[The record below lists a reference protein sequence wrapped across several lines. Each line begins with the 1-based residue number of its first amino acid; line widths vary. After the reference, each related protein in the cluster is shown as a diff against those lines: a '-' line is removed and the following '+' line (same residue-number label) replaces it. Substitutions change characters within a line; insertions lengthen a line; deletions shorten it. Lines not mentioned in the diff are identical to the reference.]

1 MSRRDPTSS
10 LEGGCQGWLLDITES
25 DDGRSVVLWR
35 KEQSSG
41 RVRRTAV
48 EFRPPF
54 LVEGPRDDLDGLA
67 RRLEGDPSVARVER
81 RVLAPS
87 LYDRRPRTV
96 LSVTPERNPR
106 RRALAREIDA
116 LGGFE
121 RYRLYDVDLVPPQLY
136 HLAHALYPF
145 APVAGHGADLT
156 ATEPA
161 ETIDYVTP
169 PLRVA
174 RLEVHIAGERRGR
187 IPPPDG
193 RIGSVRLGDAT
204 ARRVRGGP
212 APGARGRARAERP
225 RRDPDPG
232 RRRVRLSLA
241 LPTRRRVRSRP
252 RRLSSSVAS
261 GPRSARRAGPARSS
275 RTAWSTTAPR
285 RTRPPVGSII
295 DRENSFLFDDADI
308 AGLVDAARLSRLS
321 LSTVVRQSPGTCFTA
336 MEMAHALALGAH
348 VPWKKN
354 RPETFR
360 RGDHLVAADRGGVI
374 FLPPVG
380 VHDRIDEFDFASLY
394 PSIMVRNNLSAETL
408 ECRCCPASPIR
419 APGLGYRSCTRRVGL
434 IPRTLAPLLARRMA
448 YKAAMKRP
456 GTPPDEAMRLK
467 RRVKMLKWI
476 LVTAFGYQGYRNARF
491 GRIECHEA
499 INAYARRLLADL
511 VPAAE
516 AAGYRVVHGIVDS
529 LWVRP
534 LDPDRPPDP
543 EAFARAMSERFDLPL
558 GYEGRY
564 RWIVFLPA
572 TTHGLGVPNRYY
584 GLYEHGEFKLRGI
597 GATAARHHGARTPV
611 RGEVL
616 SLFRSARDADGVRA
630 LLPRALARADLF
642 AERLRGRCRGPWTSC
657 SSRTGSGRRRR
668 RSSPSPI
675 RSPPSASSRRPGS
688 HREAGELVRYVS
700 LDRRSRSFRHRVRA
714 AELLRGDEPY
724 RRRGVPR
731 AARPGRRRRCS
742 LRSGSTARPCSNGGA
757 RRTATGTGAVPVSR
771 RASRRRSSADPDGTG
786 RDVLASSRVEGGW
799 PLAPRARARPKTA
812 RPEGPSPPGRTPR
825 HGVPRRFAGASVG
838 GRLDDLT
845 PLLLALSDPSPGPS
859 PDGRDRARHPE
870 GPAGAQHARG
880 GA

>member
-1 MSRRDPTSS
+1 VSGSAPTAD
-10 LEGGCQGWLLDITES
+10 GWLLDITES

-35 KEQSSG
+35 KERRSG

-54 LVEGPRDDLDGLA
+54 LVDGPPGDLAGLA
-67 RRLEGDPSVARVER
+67 RRLADDPSVAEVER
-81 RVLAPS
+81 RVLTPS

-96 LSVTPERNPR
+96 LAVTPERNPR
-106 RRALAREIDA
+106 RRALARTVDA
-116 LGGFE
+116 WGGFE
-121 RYRLYDVDLVPPQLY
+121 RYRLYDVDLGPAQLY
-136 HLAHALYPF
+136 HLTHALYPF
-145 APVAGHGADLT
+145 APVVGRGTALT

-169 PLRVA
+169 PLLVA
-174 RLEVHIAGERRGR
+174 RLEVHVAGERRGR

-193 RIGSVRLGDAT
+193 RVGSVRLGDVT
-204 ARRVRGGP
+204 LEGSEEDLL
-212 APGARGRARAERP
+212 RALVDELAHS
-225 RRDPDPG
+225 DPDVILTQGGDAFDFPWLYRRAGACGLGPDVFQLG
-232 RRRVRLSLA
+232 RERAPFR
-241 LPTRRRVRSRP
+241 PTRR
-252 RRLSSSVAS
+252 
-261 GPRSARRAGPARSS
+261 ARSFES
-275 RTAWSTTAPR
+275 YGQVYHRAAAYPIPGR
-285 RTRPPVGSII
+285 FHV

-336 MEMAHALALGAH
+336 MEMAHALRLGAH

-354 RPETFR
+354 RPEMFR

-380 VHDRIDEFDFASLY
+380 VHDRIEEFDFASLY

-419 APGLGYRSCTRRVGL
+419 APGLGYRSCTKRVGL
-434 IPRTLAPLLARRMA
+434 IPRTLAPLLARRFA

-456 GTPPDEAMRLK
+456 GTPPDEVVRLK

-516 AAGYRVVHGIVDS
+516 AAGYRVIHGIVDS
-529 LWVRP
+529 LWLRP
-534 LDPDRPPDP
+534 LDPERPPDP

-597 GATAARHHGARTPV
+597 GGRRHDTTTLV
-611 RGEVL
+611 RRLEAEVL
-616 SLFRSARDADGVRA
+616 SLFRSARDAEGVRA
-630 LLPRALARADLF
+630 LVPRAVARADLF
-642 AERLRGRCRGPWTSC
+642 AERIAAGSWPVDELLIAHRIGQSPGAFVTFTDSVAALRQLAEAGV
-657 SSRTGSGRRRR
+657 
-668 RSSPSPI
+668 
-675 RSPPSASSRRPGS
+675 
-688 HREAGELVRYVS
+688 HRDAGELVRYVI

-714 AELLRGDEPY
+714 AELVVGDETY
-724 RRRGVPR
+724 DTGAYLELLAR
-731 AARPGRRRRCS
+731 AAETLLAPLGVDRAGLLERW
-742 LRSGSTARPCSNGGA
+742 GA
-757 RRTATGTGAVPVSR
+757 SFPPEREPYHSPE
-771 RASRRRSSADPDGTG
+771 RAEQSVLGDPEGTG
-786 RDVLASSRVEGGW
+786 R
-799 PLAPRARARPKTA
+799 T
-812 RPEGPSPPGRTPR
+812 
-825 HGVPRRFAGASVG
+825 F
-838 GRLDDLT
+838 
-845 PLLLALSDPSPGPS
+845 
-859 PDGRDRARHPE
+859 
-870 GPAGAQHARG
+870 
-880 GA
+880 

>member
-1 MSRRDPTSS
+1 MGSAAPD
-10 LEGGCQGWLLDITES
+10 GWLLDITES
-25 DDGRSVVLWR
+25 DDGRSVVLWV
-35 KEQSSG
+35 KERATA

-54 LVEGPRDDLDGLA
+54 LVAGARADLAALE
-67 RRLEGDPSVARVER
+67 RRLAPEASVARIER

-96 LSVTPERNPR
+96 LALTPARHPL
-106 RRALAREIDA
+106 RRALARTVDA

-121 RYRLYDVDLVPPQLY
+121 RYRLYDVDLGAPQLY
-136 HLAHALYPF
+136 HLGHDLYPF
-145 APVAGHGADLT
+145 APVVGQGADLR

-161 ETIDYVTP
+161 ETIDYPTP

-174 RLEVHIAGERRGR
+174 RLEVRLAGTRRGR
-187 IPPPDG
+187 LPPADA
-193 RIGSVRLGDAT
+193 RIGAIRLGEVTIEGNEGAILRALVDELARSDPDVLLTGGGDAFDLPWLY
-204 ARRVRGGP
+204 RRASAVGLGP
-212 APGARGRARAERP
+212 EEFGLGRERASFRPSRGARTFESYGRVYHRAAAYP
-225 RRDPDPG
+225 VPG
-232 RRRVRLSLA
+232 RFHL
-241 LPTRRRVRSRP
+241 
-252 RRLSSSVAS
+252 
-261 GPRSARRAGPARSS
+261 
-275 RTAWSTTAPR
+275 
-285 RTRPPVGSII
+285 
-295 DRENSFLFDDADI
+295 DRENSFLYDDTEI
-308 AGLVDAARLSRLS
+308 PGLVDAARLSRLS

-354 RPETFR
+354 RPEMFR
-360 RGDHLVAADRGGVI
+360 RGDHLVNADRGGVI

-380 VHDRIDEFDFASLY
+380 VFDRIDEFDFASLY

-419 APGLGYRSCTRRVGL
+419 APGLGYRSCVRRVGL
-434 IPRTLAPLLARRMA
+434 IPRTLAPLLARRHA

-456 GTPPDEAMRLK
+456 GTPPEEVVRLK

-529 LWVRP
+529 LWLRP
-534 LDPDRPPDP
+534 LVPDRCPDP

-597 GATAARHHGARTPV
+597 GSRRHDTPLLL
-611 RGEVL
+611 RRFEGEVL
-616 SLFRSARDADGVRA
+616 SLFRGARDAAGVRA

-642 AERLRGRCRGPWTSC
+642 AERVRDGAWPVDELVIAHRLGQAPEAFVTFTDSVAALRQL
-657 SSRTGSGRRRR
+657 
-668 RSSPSPI
+668 
-675 RSPPSASSRRPGS
+675 A
-688 HREAGELVRYVS
+688 EAGAPRGAGETVRYVV
-700 LDRRSRSFRHRVRA
+700 LDRTSRSFRARVRIVEA
-714 AELLRGDEPY
+714 LTGDERYDRDAYLELLARSAETLLAPLGVDREDLLARWGVAPPPEREPY
-724 RRRGVPR
+724 RSPE
-731 AARPGRRRRCS
+731 AIEQ
-742 LRSGSTARPCSNGGA
+742 GA
-757 RRTATGTGAVPVSR
+757 LD
-771 RASRRRSSADPDGTG
+771 AS
-786 RDVLASSRVEGGW
+786 
-799 PLAPRARARPKTA
+799 
-812 RPEGPSPPGRTPR
+812 
-825 HGVPRRFAGASVG
+825 
-838 GRLDDLT
+838 
-845 PLLLALSDPSPGPS
+845 
-859 PDGRDRARHPE
+859 
-870 GPAGAQHARG
+870 
-880 GA
+880 

>member
-1 MSRRDPTSS
+1 VGPAATAD
-10 LEGGCQGWLLDITES
+10 GWLLDITES

-35 KEQSSG
+35 KDRATG

-48 EFRPPF
+48 EYRPPF
-54 LVEGPRDDLDGLA
+54 LVAGAADDLAGLA
-67 RRLEGDPSVARVER
+67 RRLAEHPGVAAVER

-96 LSVTPERNPR
+96 LAVTPTRNPV
-106 RRALAREIDA
+106 RRALARTVDA
-116 LGGFE
+116 LGAFE

-136 HLAHALYPF
+136 HLGHGLFPF
-145 APVAGHGADLT
+145 APVVGRGAALT

-161 ETIDYVTP
+161 ETVDYPTP

-204 ARRVRGGP
+204 LTGPEEDLLRAFVDELARSDPDILLTQGGDGFDLP
-212 APGARGRARAERP
+212 WLYRRATACGLGPDVFELGRERAPFRPSRRARSFESYGQVYHRSASYP
-225 RRDPDPG
+225 VPG
-232 RRRVRLSLA
+232 RFH
-241 LPTRRRVRSRP
+241 
-252 RRLSSSVAS
+252 
-261 GPRSARRAGPARSS
+261 
-275 RTAWSTTAPR
+275 
-285 RTRPPVGSII
+285 I
-295 DRENSFLFDDADI
+295 DRENSFLYDDAEI

-354 RPETFR
+354 RPEMFR

-380 VHDRIDEFDFASLY
+380 VHDRLDEFDFASLY

-408 ECRCCPASPIR
+408 ECRCCPRSPIR
-419 APGLGYRSCTRRVGL
+419 APGLGYRSCIRRVGL

-456 GTPPDEAMRLK
+456 GTPPDEVLRLK
-467 RRVKMLKWI
+467 RRVKMLKWV

-511 VPAAE
+511 VPVAE

-529 LWVRP
+529 LWLRA

-543 EAFARAMSERFDLPL
+543 EAFARAMSERYDLPL

-584 GLYEHGEFKLRGI
+584 GLYEHGDYKLRGI
-597 GATAARHHGARTPV
+597 GARRHDTTALARRFE
-611 RGEVL
+611 GEVL
-616 SLFRSARDADGVRA
+616 ALFRGARDADGVRA

-642 AERLRGRCRGPWTSC
+642 AERVARGAWPVDELLITHRVGQAPEAFVTFTDTVAALRQLADAGV
-657 SSRTGSGRRRR
+657 RRD
-668 RSSPSPI
+668 
-675 RSPPSASSRRPGS
+675 
-688 HREAGELVRYVS
+688 AGEIVRYVV
-700 LDRRSRSFRHRVRA
+700 LDRASRSFRHRVRA
-714 AELLRGDEPY
+714 AELVVGDETYDAGAYLELLARSAETLLAPL
-724 RRRGVPR
+724 GVDRDALLERWGAGPPPER
-731 AARPGRRRRCS
+731 AAY
-742 LRSGSTARPCSNGGA
+742 RSTEERAQTALDG
-757 RRTATGTGAVPVSR
+757 
-771 RASRRRSSADPDGTG
+771 PDG
-786 RDVLASSRVEGGW
+786 SGG
-799 PLAPRARARPKTA
+799 T
-812 RPEGPSPPGRTPR
+812 
-825 HGVPRRFAGASVG
+825 F
-838 GRLDDLT
+838 
-845 PLLLALSDPSPGPS
+845 
-859 PDGRDRARHPE
+859 
-870 GPAGAQHARG
+870 
-880 GA
+880 